1 MFAAGQ
7 SYAQASQ
14 FSLAFD
20 PTGVSSGA
28 PIGDARRR
36 ALSQGPAFSLG
47 WGGGD
52 DNSVEHASMGAK
64 RQFGTSAAP
73 SKEAYAA
80 MLREQIAS
88 KSNKGN
94 VYGSGCTGATGM
106 RRSSS
111 IATAAMLGLG
121 SSPEAAPGHY
131 DGGGGRAYDG
141 NGGRAADVAPG
152 APALSYAEELKA
164 QIDSRANTKSNARAA
179 RLAADRE
186 DDVRVER
193 ESHQYQDQK
202 QRERDAQQDRSRVVQ
217 ARADALERFL
227 GERGDSVQFGA
238 VGREGGRA
246 AAAPARASQMRP
258 PQMPTPTLGG
268 DLSYGRAAPSV
279 WVGCGALPG
288 QHAGGDQGYGRAPSS
303 DRMGV
308 GGVLPGQQAVGGG
321 QVSSNRY
328 ASGGNQNCGNMLTE
342 KPSSRVLAPP
352 GGKSSFSF
360 G

>member
-14 FSLAFD
+14 FSLTFD
-20 PTGVSSGA
+20 PTGVSSAA
-28 PIGDARRR
+28 PLGDARRR

-52 DNSVEHASMGAK
+52 DNSAEHASMGGK
-64 RQFGTSAAP
+64 RQFGSSAAP

-80 MLREQIAS
+80 ILREQIAS
-88 KSNKGN
+88 KSNK
-94 VYGSGCTGATGM
+94 VYGYGGGGLGSTGM
-106 RRSSS
+106 RRGSSV
-111 IATAAMLGLG
+111 AAAAILGLG
-121 SSPEAAPGHY
+121 SSPEAAPGPF
-131 DGGGGRAYDG
+131 DGSNGRASD
-141 NGGRAADVAPG
+141 DAPG
-152 APALSYAEELKA
+152 ARALNYAQDLKM
-164 QIDSRANTKSNARAA
+164 QIDARANDRSNARGA

-202 QRERDAQQDRSRVVQ
+202 QRERDSQQERSRVVQ
-217 ARADALERFL
+217 ARADSLERFL

-268 DLSYGRAAPSV
+268 DLGFGRAAPSD

-308 GGVLPGQQAVGGG
+308 GGVVPGQQAVGGG
-321 QVSSNRY
+321 HVSSNRY
-328 ASGGNQNCGNMLTE
+328 ATGANQNCGNVLTD

-352 GGKSSFSF
+352 GGKSSFSL

>member
-14 FSLAFD
+14 FSLTFD
-20 PTGVSSGA
+20 PTGVSSAA
-28 PIGDARRR
+28 PLGDARRR

-52 DNSVEHASMGAK
+52 DNSAEHASMGGK
-64 RQFGTSAAP
+64 RQFGSSAAP

-94 VYGSGCTGATGM
+94 GYGSGGMGSTGM

-152 APALSYAEELKA
+152 ARALSYAEELKA

-202 QRERDAQQDRSRVVQ
+202 QRERDSQQERSRVVQ
-217 ARADALERFL
+217 ARADSLERFL

-258 PQMPTPTLGG
+258 PQMPTPTRGG
-268 DLSYGRAAPSV
+268 DVGYGRAAPSD

-288 QHAGGDQGYGRAPSS
+288 QNAGGDQGYGRVPSS
-303 DRMGV
+303 DRMGG

-321 QVSSNRY
+321 HVSSNRY
-328 ASGGNQNCGNMLTE
+328 ATGANQNCGNVLTD

-352 GGKSSFSF
+352 GGKSSFSL